1 MIENEGTEESRPHG
15 SAFYGMIYTAAL
27 ALIALV
33 ALANYYI
40 IDRIV
45 VLEKTSSTVVKVAA
59 RQTTLSQ
66 RISGLSYQYAMADAE
81 ERRRLEP
88 ALRAAIGL
96 MRSSHEALIQ
106 GDEQLGIP
114 AQMPEELDDIYFSD
128 SGGLDQEVR
137 RFLALAEDYLTLPES
152 HVGPRNQGLLTLM
165 GAAQDDLLE
174 RLDLAVVRYAENS
187 KANLDELRTAML
199 VLIVLLLTVLVL
211 EAVFVF
217 RPLFRNLV
225 EQRESLFEMARTD
238 SLTGSLNRRSILSAA
253 AAEFARF
260 RRYDTPLTLAMIDI
274 DHFKRVNDTH
284 GHAAGDDVL
293 KALVAVSQKTVRATD
308 VFGRMGGEEF
318 AVVLPETD
326 LAGAAVFAEKLRANL
341 EAAMVESH
349 GETIR
354 FTVSIGLGGARKG
367 DRSEAQALSRAD
379 KALYQAKDAGRN
391 RVALFDLEQMQ
402 AIV

>member
-1 MIENEGTEESRPHG
+1 MEEAGQDDARPRG
-15 SAFYGMIYTAAL
+15 SAYYGMVYTAAL

-45 VLEKTSSTVVKVAA
+45 VLEKTTSTVVKVAA

-66 RISGLSYQYAMADAE
+66 RISGLSFQYAMTTGAE
-81 ERRRLEP
+81 RQQLEP
-88 ALRAAIGL
+88 LLRAAIGL

-106 GDEQLGIP
+106 GDAQLGIP
-114 AQMPEELDDIYFSD
+114 AQLPDTLDEIYFNEA
-128 SGGLDQEVR
+128 GGLDQKVR
-137 RFLALAEDYLTLPES
+137 QFLVLAEDFLNLPDDL
-152 HVGPRNQGLLTLM
+152 VDPRNQGLVRLM
-165 GAAQDDLLE
+165 GAAQDTLLAE
-174 RLDLAVVRYAENS
+174 LSAAVTAYEDVS
-187 KANLDELRTAML
+187 KRNLVTLRTIML
-199 VLIVLLLTVLVL
+199 LLIVTLLAILVA

-225 EQRESLFEMARTD
+225 KQRESLFEMARSD
-238 SLTGSLNRRSILSAA
+238 PLTGCLNRRSILIAA

-260 RRYDTPLTLAMIDI
+260 QRYGKPLTLAMIDI
-274 DHFKRVNDTH
+274 DHFKMVNDTY

-293 KALVAVSQKTVRATD
+293 HELVAVAAKTVRATD

-326 LAGAAVFAEKLRANL
+326 LAGAAIFAEKLRAAL
-341 EAAMVESH
+341 EAASVTS
-349 GETIR
+349 GGQTIA
-354 FTVSIGLGGARKG
+354 FTVSIGLGSVRRG

-391 RVALFDLEQMQ
+391 RVAAFDLEQVQ